1 MRGPEIRVRDHGRLR
16 GADVHVVV
24 CVKMVPD
31 TTQVRID
38 PTTNT
43 LVREGIPFITNPF
56 DDHAVEEALHI
67 KDAYGAKVTV
77 VSMGPP
83 AAEVVIRKAVSQGAD
98 WGILLSDRAFGGAD
112 TLATSK
118 VLAYAIS
125 EMSKEDPV
133 DLVLCGKQTIDGDTA
148 QVGPGIATRLGYT
161 QLTLVDKVLT
171 LDAAGKKIV
180 VRRKTDEQHEI
191 IEARLPALLT
201 IVREA
206 NKPRY
211 PTVPRRIYAEEIN
224 IPVWNNYFLKL
235 QPEDIG
241 LRGSPTWVQR
251 IFAPERKMGD
261 VVSAEEEGNSF
272 AVDTIMTRLH
282 QWKIIGT

>member
-1 MRGPEIRVRDHGRLR
+1 
-16 GADVHVVV
+16 VHVVV

-56 DDHAVEEALHI
+56 DDHAVEEALRV
-67 KDAYGAKVTV
+67 KDVYGAKVTV

-83 AAEVVIRKAVSQGAD
+83 AAEAVIRKAVSQGAD
-98 WGILLSDRAFGGAD
+98 GGVLLSDRAFGGAD

-171 LDAAGKKIV
+171 LDVAGKKIV

-211 PTVPRRIYAEEIN
+211 PTVPRRIYAEGIN

-272 AVDTIMTRLH
+272 AVDAIMTRLD

>member
-1 MRGPEIRVRDHGRLR
+1 M
-16 GADVHVVV
+16 HVVV

-56 DDHAVEEALHI
+56 DDHAVEEALRV
-67 KDAYGAKVTV
+67 KDTYGAKVTV

-83 AAEVVIRKAVSQGAD
+83 AAEAVIRKAVSQGAD
-98 WGILLSDRAFGGAD
+98 RGVLLSDRAFGGAD

-133 DLVLCGKQTIDGDTA
+133 DLILCGKQTIDGDTA

-171 LDAAGKKIV
+171 LDTTGKKIV
-180 VRRKTDEQHEI
+180 VRRRTDEQHEI

-206 NKPRY
+206 NRPRY
-211 PTVPRRIYAEEIN
+211 PTVPRRIYAEEID

-272 AVDTIMTRLH
+272 AVDAIMTRLG
-282 QWKIIGT
+282 QWKMIGM

>member
-1 MRGPEIRVRDHGRLR
+1 
-16 GADVHVVV
+16 
-24 CVKMVPD
+24 MVPD

-67 KDAYGAKVTV
+67 KDVYGAKVTV

-83 AAEVVIRKAVSQGAD
+83 AAEAVIRKAVSQGAD
-98 WGILLSDRAFGGAD
+98 GGILLSDRAFGGAD

-133 DLVLCGKQTIDGDTA
+133 DLILCGKQTIDGDTA

-272 AVDTIMTRLH
+272 AVDAIMTRLD